1 MGNVESSPRNL
12 SRHGD
17 HRHRRNNEAERDDDD
32 TDTDDDD
39 ADPSM
44 KLPSFP
50 GSALVDAAMQCGNI
64 EDSISFEDDHHN
76 HSHNRARAIASHLL
90 SRAELCVMSPVNS
103 DIEDSDNKNNRNRFK
118 DGESISDHTGDNFFD
133 NEYEEF
139 GRKKNK
145 SSITINTRKE
155 PKYTNTNND
164 NSSSKHEKGAK
175 KNISNT
181 NS

>member
-1 MGNVESSPRNL
+1 
-12 SRHGD
+12 
-17 HRHRRNNEAERDDDD
+17 
-32 TDTDDDD
+32 
-39 ADPSM
+39 
-44 KLPSFP
+44 
-50 GSALVDAAMQCGNI
+50 
-64 EDSISFEDDHHN
+64 
-76 HSHNRARAIASHLL
+76 
-90 SRAELCVMSPVNS
+90 MSPVNS

-164 NSSSKHEKGAK
+164 NSSSKHDKGAK

-181 NS
+181 NNISQMSSSGLLAKALASEVASGLGGRFV